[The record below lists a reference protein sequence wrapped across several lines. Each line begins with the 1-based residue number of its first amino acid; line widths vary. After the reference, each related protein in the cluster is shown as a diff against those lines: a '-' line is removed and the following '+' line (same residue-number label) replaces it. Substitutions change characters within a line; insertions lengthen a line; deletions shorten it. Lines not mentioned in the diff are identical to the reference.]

1 MAAESEKPTMSHS
14 TPWEVRV
21 QDHPGSNVD
30 EVNREPD
37 WGANHS
43 HRIGFVNRDDRR
55 PGLTHPREE
64 YAEEI
69 EEARRQLEEM
79 RSKVDMGELVNFRDI
94 IQSQRDFHIKYPEE
108 RPLGW
113 RYVLNTTEDWV
124 KNKEPW
130 PANIMRQHQEQ
141 ERQQGKRDEEAPVE
155 EAGKGGAT
163 KEPSHQTG
171 PGPGVLRESMPEF
184 EWRADNKEKH
194 EEARHIDRATSEA
207 SGKEQTGSASV
218 HFTPQELSLLHSLE
232 HEKDVVSQLKQ
243 NDGKG
248 KSPQTHN
255 RSSIAID
262 EQDQYTPDNWLPR
275 CPDLIRVGGKHPM
288 NAEPSLTRLFDG
300 GLITPNEVHYVRNH
314 GPVPR
319 LMWEFHKLDIEYGG
333 RTLSLSMNELKNR
346 YRESVINIPITMACT
361 GNRRKE
367 LNLIRKSKGLNNG
380 AATVGTAY
388 WKGPLLRDVLISAG
402 VPKSFPKRKNPK
414 TRGVR
419 HWVNFAGADMPS
431 EGPYE
436 TCIPFEYVMD
446 PTNDVILAM
455 EMNDLPL
462 PADYGYPV
470 RVMIPGYIGGRCVKW
485 LRRVWITSEENKSYY
500 HTWDNRL
507 MPSFVTEKD
516 GRFAEALFHN
526 PSTACNENNLNSVIA
541 KPAQGETLALSS
553 IENGKSYRIA
563 GFAYDGGGREVQR
576 VEVSLDGGESWLYA
590 TREFPDS
597 PVRHGNK
604 FWAWIHWHIDVDVS
618 HLVRAKSITVRAFN
632 ASKMTQPDKP
642 TWNLLGMMNNA
653 WYIVKPEIIT
663 SGDQGP
669 AISFRHPTEAGSAAG
684 GWMKPSMEVLMQ
696 EAKQQGTTP
705 EKQFTREEIEK
716 HNKLEDC
723 WLVIDNK
730 VYDATSVLNWH
741 PGGRAAILAHAGK
754 CHQETTDEFVSI
766 HDDFAWK
773 KLHECILGRVTDK
786 TANFIKESAEAA
798 AKEEAEQ
805 TQDQKDLALQRRR
818 WIPVKLVRRRQVSP
832 DTNTYTFQ
840 LPEGKTV
847 LGLGT
852 CQHLQIGFHLRD
864 RMLIRQYTPT
874 RPLLPAQDNQ
884 VRCDESSSQHDR
896 KPPKR
901 HVHTGAQHHHN
912 KQHVS
917 RPSETTEE
925 ITNCSLV
932 DGQSETFDLTVKTY
946 FPSHS
951 QPGGALSNILDCLP
965 LGSEVEIR
973 GPTGD
978 IIYHG
983 NGHFTI
989 EGRDRHFSR
998 VSLVLGGSGI
1008 TPGYAL
1014 MARIIMTPGDQ
1025 TEIRVVDAN
1034 KTEQDILLK
1043 EELDSLEME
1052 GGGQMKILHVLS
1064 QAGEGWKGKR
1074 GRVDAG
1080 ILKQALFHPAR
1091 DSVALLCGPPGLIQ
1105 GVVLPALI
1113 GMSPVHSNCLKTFVP
1128 QCSLV

>member
-1 MAAESEKPTMSHS
+1 MATESEKPTMSHS

-21 QDHPGSNVD
+21 QDHPGSSAD
-30 EVNREPD
+30 EVNQEPD
-37 WGANHS
+37 WEANHS
-43 HRIGFVNRDDRR
+43 HRIGFVNQDDRR

-69 EEARRQLEEM
+69 EDARKQLEEM

-130 PANIMRQHQEQ
+130 PANLQQHQRQ
-141 ERQQGKRDEEAPVE
+141 EPEEAKTKKDKNQE
-155 EAGKGGAT
+155 TGGGRGA
-163 KEPSHQTG
+163 Q
-171 PGPGVLRESMPEF
+171 PGQAVLRESMPEF

-194 EEARHIDRATSEA
+194 QEARHVDSESGEKERRHEGAT
-207 SGKEQTGSASV
+207 GNEQTGSANV

-232 HEKDVVSQLKQ
+232 HDKDVVSQFKQ
-243 NDGKG
+243 HDGKG

-255 RSSIAID
+255 RTSIAID

-275 CPDLIRVGGKHPM
+275 CPDLIRIGGKHPM
-288 NAEPSLTRLFDG
+288 NAEPPLSRLFDG
-300 GLITPNEVHYVRNH
+300 GLITPNELHYVRNH

-333 RTLSLSMNELKNR
+333 RKLSLSMNELKSR

-402 VPKSFPKRKNPK
+402 VPKEFGKRKNPK
-414 TRGVR
+414 TKGMR

-436 TCIPFEYVMD
+436 TSIPFDYIMD
-446 PTNDVILAM
+446 PANDVILAM

-526 PSTACNENNLNSVIA
+526 PSTACYENNLNSVIA
-541 KPAQGETLALSS
+541 KPAQGETIALSDV
-553 IENGKSYRIA
+553 ECGKNYRLA

-597 PVRHGNK
+597 PLRHGNK
-604 FWAWIHWHIDVDVS
+604 FWAWIHWHLDVNIS
-618 HLVRAKSITVRAFN
+618 HLVQAKSIAVRAFN
-632 ASKMTQPDKP
+632 ASKMTQPEKP
-642 TWNLLGMMNNA
+642 TWNLLGMMNNS
-653 WYIVKPEIIT
+653 WYIVKPEILT
-663 SGDQGP
+663 SRGQGP
-669 AISFRHPTEAGSAAG
+669 AIAFHHPTEAGAAAG

-696 EAKQQGTTP
+696 EAKQQGSAP

-730 VYDATSVLNWH
+730 VYDATTVLNWH

-754 CHQETTDEFVSI
+754 CHQETTNEFVSI

-773 KLHECILGRVTDK
+773 KLHECILGRVTNK
-786 TANFIKESAEAA
+786 TANFIRESAEAA

-805 TQDQKDLALQRRR
+805 SQDQKDLALQRRR
-818 WIPVKLVRRRQVSP
+818 WIPVKLVNRRQVSP

-864 RMLIRQYTPT
+864 KMLIRQYTPT
-874 RPLLPAQDNQ
+874 RPILPAQDSQ
-884 VRCDESSSQHDR
+884 GSQGRGDESLGKHDH
-896 KPPKR
+896 KLPKQ
-901 HVHTGAQHHHN
+901 HVHTSAHLHQD
-912 KQHVS
+912 KQHTS
-917 RPSETTEE
+917 QQSKTAEE
-925 ITNCSLV
+925 VANCSLM
-932 DGQSETFDLTVKTY
+932 DGQSGTFDLTVKTY
-946 FPSHS
+946 FPSPY

-983 NGHFTI
+983 NGHFSI

-1014 MARIIMTPGDQ
+1014 MARILMTPGDR

-1034 KTEQDILLK
+1034 RTEHDILLK
-1043 EELDSLEME
+1043 QELDILEE
-1052 GGGQMKILHVLS
+1052 KSDGQMKICHVLS
-1064 QAGEGWKGKR
+1064 QAGEGWEGERGK
-1074 GRVDAG
+1074 VDAG
-1080 ILKQALFHPAR
+1080 ILKRCLFKPAHNN
-1091 DSVALLCGPPGLIQ
+1091 VALLCGPPGLIQ

-1113 GMSPVHSNCLKTFVP
+1113 GYVSATIPHCLKTP
-1128 QCSLV
+1128 L